1 MRKVLSIL
9 LGLACLSGAAAQASE
24 APVARSVII
33 VAFEDTS
40 SHDEARA
47 LIASTGGVMTGF
59 LPEVGVGR
67 VSVPV
72 SAMDRL
78 VRSPHIKSVDPLRTW
93 QLLGTPTN
101 DPLVELQWPLDMIG
115 AFKAWKKEGRADP
128 VSVAVIDTGV
138 DRAHV
143 DLEARV
149 GDGFDFLAVDQDAFD
164 DQGHGTHVAGIIAAN
179 VNNREGIAGTSRGAQ
194 IIPMK
199 ACTSGGSCPVFETYE
214 AVVDATRRGANVI
227 NMSLGGAGPCS
238 VIDQTIYDYAHQ
250 QGVLVVVSAGNSGQD
265 ENPVISPASC
275 NYTLGVGAVNSKGMK
290 APFSSYGDFVDIAA
304 PGVDVWSTVP
314 PLTALLSPHLGYMP
328 ASGTSMA
335 SPFVAAA
342 AAVLKGQH
350 PEWGPDEIQQRLLS
364 TAVDA
369 GKRGRDDRYGEGIL
383 NLYKAVR

>member
-1 MRKVLSIL
+1 MRKALSIL
-9 LGLACLSGAAAQASE
+9 LGLACLSGATAQAAE
-24 APVARSVII
+24 GPVPRASII
-33 VAFEDTS
+33 VAFEDTAS
-40 SHDEARA
+40 QADIGA
-47 LIASTGGVMTGF
+47 LLESAGGVMTDF
-59 LPEVGVGR
+59 IPEVGIGR
-67 VSVPV
+67 ASVPA
-72 SAMDRL
+72 SAVDL
-78 VRSPHIKSVDPLRTW
+78 VERSLHVKAVDPVRTW

-101 DPLVELQWPLDMIG
+101 DPLIELQWPLDMID
-115 AFKAWKKEGRADP
+115 AFKAWKKEGRSDP

-214 AVVDATRRGANVI
+214 AVIDSTRRGAKVI
-227 NMSLGGAGPCS
+227 NMSLGGAGECTL
-238 VIDQTIYDYAHQ
+238 IDQTIYDYARQ
-250 QGVLVVVSAGNSGQD
+250 QGVLVVVSAGNSGQ
-265 ENPVISPASC
+265 EGNPVITPASC
-275 NYTLGVGAVNSKGMK
+275 NYTLGVGAVNSKGNK
-290 APFSSYGDFVDIAA
+290 APFSSFGDFVDIAA

-328 ASGTSMA
+328 GSGTSMA

-342 AAVLKGQH
+342 AAVLKGEH

-364 TAVDA
+364 TATDA